1 MPMAVAGPWRRVTLM
16 TVAVIAAAVVLAVA
30 FRPEKPS
37 ELVLGW
43 STAPVEG
50 GEDAE
55 IADVAS
61 APSGVVAVGWRRRD
75 GGQDAVVWLSADG
88 HAWRPVEVEIEPP
101 GAIPDRRLTATA
113 ASNNLLVAGGV
124 EDGMSGM
131 WVSANEGSTWE
142 RIPHDDTV
150 FLPGEITGITFMEQ
164 KGWVAVGHGR
174 VRGERIPLVLN
185 SPDGYLWERVEP
197 PQIGNVG
204 EEGIIDVTAGGAGAL
219 AGGFSE
225 DPSGPTTV
233 VHTPFWSS
241 EDARTWKQL
250 PDTEGVFPPGTIVR
264 AVHQAEKATVGLA
277 EVEEEGRTSVVA
289 FRSLDTGMTWAASRP
304 LPTAHATSPRAAAG
318 ATSARVA
325 DVTTSPDG
333 FLVAVGTLEEG
344 DEVRLAV
351 WISAD
356 AADWELL
363 EDPRLDAAT
372 GVEAS
377 AVGSALR
384 QTVVLGHDAAGAV
397 AWVHGPPGPPGSG

>member
-1 MPMAVAGPWRRVTLM
+1 M
-16 TVAVIAAAVVLAVA
+16 AVIAVAMALALA

-37 ELVLGW
+37 ELVKGW

-50 GEDAE
+50 GEDAV
-55 IADVAS
+55 IADAAS
-61 APSGVVAVGWRRRD
+61 APFGVVAVGRRD
-75 GGQDAVVWLSADG
+75 RDRGQDAVVWLTVDG

-101 GAIPDRRLTATA
+101 GAVPDRRLTAVA
-113 ASNNLLVAGGV
+113 ASNDLLVAGGV
-124 EDGMSGM
+124 EDGLSGM
-131 WVSANEGSTWE
+131 WVSADEGSTWE
-142 RIPHDDTV
+142 RVPHDEVV
-150 FLPGEITGITFMEQ
+150 FLPGEITGIAHLEQ

-174 VRGERIPLVLN
+174 HRGERIPVVLN

-204 EEGIIDVTAGGAGAL
+204 EEGVTDVTPGGTGAL
-219 AGGFSE
+219 AGGYSE
-225 DPSGPTTV
+225 DPSGDTTV

-241 EDARTWKQL
+241 EDARSWKQL
-250 PDTEGVFPPGTIVR
+250 PDSEGVFPPATIVR
-264 AVHQAEKATVGLA
+264 AMTQAEKATVGLA

-289 FRSLDTGMTWAASRP
+289 FRSLDDGNTWAASRP

-318 ATSARVA
+318 AASARVA
-325 DVTTSPDG
+325 GVTTSPDG

-344 DEVRLAV
+344 DHVRLAV

-363 EDPRLDAAT
+363 ADPHLEAAT

-377 AVGSALR
+377 AVGAAQR
-384 QTVVLGHDAAGAV
+384 QTVVLGHEEAGAV
-397 AWVHGPPGPPGSG
+397 AWVHGPPGSPGSG